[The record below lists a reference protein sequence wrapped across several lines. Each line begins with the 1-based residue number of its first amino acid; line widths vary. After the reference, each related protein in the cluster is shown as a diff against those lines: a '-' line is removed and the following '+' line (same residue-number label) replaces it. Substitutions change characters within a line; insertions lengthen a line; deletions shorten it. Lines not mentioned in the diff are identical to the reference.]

1 MSYLLYSPLTWVLLL
16 GAVLPLLWSRLGTGA
31 RVMAVIALVSALA
44 LLTPFGGNA
53 LVRQVE
59 SRIPAGMRCADVAGD
74 WSGATPIV
82 LLSAGFETDP
92 ATDDPYVALAPD
104 SWRRLRAAVLL
115 WQKSPDS
122 EFFISGGGPFAMKES
137 TVLVALARDWGVP
150 AKVLHAERHSTTT
163 WESAFALRDLVGSH
177 RIRVVSSAL
186 HLPRALIAFRAA
198 GFQPCAQPS
207 DSDYQ
212 PPGSLGYYLPQRSG
226 LRKSE
231 MAIYEILGTGMY
243 RYRAYRLKRTGGQ
256 ESGPAIQGI
265 RH

>member
-16 GAVLPLLWSRLGTGA
+16 GAVLPLLWSRLGAWARGGA
-31 RVMAVIALVSALA
+31 IVAMVLALA

-59 SRIPAGMRCADVAGD
+59 SRVPAGMRCTDVAGD
-74 WSGATPIV
+74 WSASAPIV

-104 SWRRLRAAVLL
+104 SWRRLRAAVLV

-137 TVLVALARDWGVP
+137 TVLANLARDWGVP
-150 AKVLHAERHSTTT
+150 AKVLHAERRSTTT
-163 WESAFALRDLVGSH
+163 WESAFALRGLGAR

-231 MAIYEILGTGMY
+231 MAIYEILGTWMY
-243 RYRAYRLKRTGGQ
+243 RYRAHRLGRAKEQ
-256 ESGPAIQGI
+256 NSGSAV
-265 RH
+265 